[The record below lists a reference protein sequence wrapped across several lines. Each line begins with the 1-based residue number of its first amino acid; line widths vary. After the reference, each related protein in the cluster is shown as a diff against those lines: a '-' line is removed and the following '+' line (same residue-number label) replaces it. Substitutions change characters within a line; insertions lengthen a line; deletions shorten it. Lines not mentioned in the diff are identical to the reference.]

1 MFSGSTRQLLHL
13 LSINRV
19 SYKLRSMIWKRLNI
33 KTPQHWNHLT
43 LKPLN
48 IETTQK
54 LLNEEFSLYVGN
66 ASNLGI
72 FLIRFSKNLFH
83 RFLHCWLIF
92 LHIFGGHRKLQP
104 CNNKNPIMKSHVQRK
119 TWVSSFLVSLGNFF
133 SVFVISRQVLTVRT
147 NSATFFLH
155 FSEKMFDIKGHP
167 IV

>member
-83 RFLHCWLIF
+83 RLLHCWVNFSSHVWRSSTITTMQQQKSNHEIACPEKNASFLIF
-92 LHIFGGHRKLQP
+92 SIFGEFF
-104 CNNKNPIMKSHVQRK
+104 QR
-119 TWVSSFLVSLGNFF
+119 FC
-133 SVFVISRQVLTVRT
+133 
-147 NSATFFLH
+147 H
-155 FSEKMFDIKGHP
+155 FSSSSDSEN
-167 IV
+167 